1 MPPTVSEPPT
11 ASTESREA
19 PSLRA
24 AEIAAITDGRLLR
37 EGHRRV
43 RGAAVDSRRVRPGQ
57 LFVALAGERDD
68 GHAHLAAAAAAGA
81 AALLVTRSPAA
92 GEIERLGDVT
102 VVRVVDGLAALQAL
116 AADWRTRFRPLVVG
130 VTGSVAKSSTK
141 EAIAATL
148 AARRQVLRSEANE
161 NNEIGLPLT
170 VLRLEP
176 GHEVA
181 VLEMGM
187 YVPGEIA
194 QLCRIARPAIGVVTA
209 VRPIHLSR
217 AGSLE
222 AIEAGKA
229 ELVEALPPDGVAVL
243 NADDERVR
251 RMGGR
256 TRSRTVTYGFDPG
269 ADVTAEA
276 IVPRGAAGMG
286 FVLCAAGERRPVEI
300 PALGRHAVHNALAA
314 AAVALEAGLTLDET
328 VEGLA
333 RPWSLPH
340 RSTLVH
346 AGGIT
351 ILDDCYNAGPD
362 SMRAALELLAELPG
376 RRRVAVL
383 GEMAEL
389 GSLAA
394 EAHAAV
400 GRWAADVVELL
411 VTVGAGAE
419 PLAAGALAAGF
430 DPARLVR
437 VADAASALAAL
448 RPCLADGD
456 VVLVKASRAAALE
469 RVVGGLVEAFGR

>member
-1 MPPTVSEPPT
+1 M
-11 ASTESREA
+11 
-19 PSLRA
+19 
-24 AEIAAITDGRLLR
+24 ITFAK
-37 EGHRRV
+37 
-43 RGAAVDSRRVRPGQ
+43 RGD
-57 LFVALAGERDD
+57 L
-68 GHAHLAAAAAAGA
+68 H
-81 AALLVTRSPAA
+81 
-92 GEIERLGDVT
+92 
-102 VVRVVDGLAALQAL
+102 
-116 AADWRTRFRPLVVG
+116 
-130 VTGSVAKSSTK
+130 
-141 EAIAATL
+141 
-148 AARRQVLRSEANE
+148 ARRQVLRSEANE

-229 ELVEALPPDGVAVL
+229 ELVEALPLDGVAVL

-256 TRSRTVTYGFDPG
+256 TRSRT
-269 ADVTAEA
+269 
-276 IVPRGAAGMG
+276 
-286 FVLCAAGERRPVEI
+286 
-300 PALGRHAVHNALAA
+300 